1 MRIIIAIECKG
12 DKPEAELSRVL
23 NEVAEKISGEDLTPG
38 EYLLKEDNGDVTG
51 KMFIEDTEGFL
62 TDEGYKALAN
72 TIKKQRQHSFLESH
86 EEK

>member
-12 DKPEAELSRVL
+12 DKPETELPRML
-23 NEVAEKISGEDLTPG
+23 NKITEKISGEDLTPG

-62 TDEGYKALAN
+62 TDEGFKKVAN
-72 TIKKQRQHSFLESH
+72 TIKGQRRNEITH
-86 EEK
+86 